1 MFWYVSLGVVGALV
15 LLSVASATTRRL
27 WLFGLYAAK
36 YLVLLAGDRIGLR
49 RMRARLM
56 GRDYLPLTG
65 PLALRLFCEDMG
77 PTFIKFGQ
85 IVASSAGMFPAHYT
99 LEFQKVL
106 DRVRSF
112 PFHQVTEIVREELG
126 DRAAELGEIDPEP
139 LAAASIAQVHTA
151 TLADGERVVLKVQ
164 RPGIQRLIAA
174 DVRLMKAVARVA
186 ARLFPRRTEFI
197 NPVGFVADFAATLR
211 EELDFRKEAEN
222 LDRFN
227 DIMRELA
234 YKDVRAPVPNWALTS
249 ARLLVMERFM
259 GTRVDDEAGIRGR
272 GLDGEEKL
280 VHGLRAWF
288 QCVVYYGFFHG
299 DVHAGNLMLLDTGDL
314 GFLDFGIVGRFD
326 DRQRRLVTEYVVAF
340 ATGDYKTLAQV
351 IVEMGGVAGSEIDMA
366 RFQADLKQAYSPLL
380 TLAFGELNYADMLPG
395 INKVARDH
403 RMVMPREFIL
413 ILKQMLYFD
422 RYAKILAPKLNVF
435 SDPRLVMGLL
445 QDVQKV
451 RAESAAAAGQ
461 AAGRA
466 SSARA

>member
-1 MFWYVSLGVVGALV
+1 MVWYVLSAIALV
-15 LLSVASATTRRL
+15 LFSFSVASPTLRRL
-27 WLFGLYAAK
+27 WVFGLYASK
-36 YLVLLAGDRIGLR
+36 YLLLGLAGALGLR
-49 RMRARLM
+49 RLMARLR
-56 GRDYLPLTG
+56 GRAHEPLSA
-65 PLALRLFCEDMG
+65 PVAIRLFCEDMG

-85 IVASSAGMFPAHYT
+85 IVASSAGMFPARYT

-106 DRVRSF
+106 DRVRPF
-112 PFHQVTEIVREELG
+112 PFAQVTEILREELG
-126 DRAAELGEIDPEP
+126 PRAPELGHVDPEP

-151 TLADGERVVLKVQ
+151 TLAGGEKVVLKVQ

-174 DVRLMKAVARVA
+174 DVRLMKGLARVL

-197 NPVGFVADFAATLR
+197 NPVGFVDDFANTLR
-211 EELDFRKEAEN
+211 EELDFRMEAEN

-227 DIMRELA
+227 EIMRELD

-249 ARLLVMERFM
+249 ERVLVMERFI
-259 GTRVDDEAGIRGR
+259 GTRVDDEASIRGR
-272 GLDGEEKL
+272 GLNGEEKL

-288 QCVVYYGFFHG
+288 QCVVYFGFFHG
-299 DVHAGNLMLLDTGDL
+299 DVHAGNLMLLETGDL

-340 ATGDYKTLAQV
+340 ATGDYKTLAKV
-351 IVEMGGVAGSEIDMA
+351 VVEMGGVASSEIDMA
-366 RFQADLKQAYSPLL
+366 GFEVGLKEAYSPLL
-380 TLAFGELNYADMLPG
+380 RMSFGDVNYADMLPR

-403 RMVMPREFIL
+403 RMIMPREFIL

-435 SDPRLVMGLL
+435 SDPRLVMGLM

-451 RAESAAAAGQ
+451 RAEVAAA
-461 AAGRA
+461 R
-466 SSARA
+466 SA

>member
-1 MFWYVSLGVVGALV
+1 MFWYVLLAVAAALI
-15 LLSVASATTRRL
+15 LLSVASPTTRRV
-27 WLFGLYAAK
+27 WWFGLYATK
-36 YLVLLAGDRIGLR
+36 YLVLALGDRLGLR
-49 RMRARLM
+49 RLRARLR
-56 GRDYLPLTG
+56 GREYKKLTG

-85 IVASSAGMFPAHYT
+85 IVASSAGMFPARYT

-106 DRVRSF
+106 DRVRPF
-112 PFHQVTEIVREELG
+112 PFHQVTRIVREELG
-126 DRAAELGEIDPEP
+126 ERAGDVGVIDAEP

-151 TLADGERVVLKVQ
+151 TLAGGEQVVLKVQ
-164 RPGIQRLIAA
+164 RPGIQGLIAA
-174 DVRLMKAVARVA
+174 DVRLMKALARAVS
-186 ARLFPRRTEFI
+186 RLFPRRTEFI
-197 NPVGFVADFAATLR
+197 NPVGFVQDFAATLG
-211 EELDFRKEAEN
+211 EELDFRMEAEN

-227 DIMRELA
+227 EIMRELA
-234 YKDVRAPVPNWALTS
+234 YKDVRAPVPNWTLTS
-249 ARLLVMERFM
+249 ARLLVMERFI
-259 GTRVDDEAGIRGR
+259 GTRVDDEATIRRR
-272 GLDGEEKL
+272 GLNGEDKL

-299 DVHAGNLMLLDTGDL
+299 DVHAGNLMLLESGDL

-340 ATGDYKTLAQV
+340 ATADYKKLAQV

-366 RFQADLKQAYSPLL
+366 GFEAGLKEAYSPLL
-380 TLAFGELNYADMLPG
+380 TVAFGQLNYADMLPR
-395 INKVARDH
+395 ISKVARDH

-451 RAESAAAAGQ
+451 RAETAASAAKTA
-461 AAGRA
+461 
-466 SSARA
+466 

>member
-1 MFWYVSLGVVGALV
+1 MIWYVLLAVAAALF
-15 LLSVASATTRRL
+15 LFSVASPTLRRVWVFTIYAGKYLLLALASLLRLRRL
-27 WLFGLYAAK
+27 AA
-36 YLVLLAGDRIGLR
+36 LVRGRPYEPLA
-49 RMRARLM
+49 A
-56 GRDYLPLTG
+56 

-85 IVASSAGMFPAHYT
+85 IVASSAGMFPARYT

-106 DRVRSF
+106 DRVRPF
-112 PFHQVTEIVREELG
+112 PFAQVTEIVHEELG
-126 DRAAELGEIDPEP
+126 ERSAELADIEPVP

-151 TLADGERVVLKVQ
+151 RLADGHRVVLKVQ
-164 RPGIQRLIAA
+164 RPHIQRLIAA
-174 DVRLMKAVARVA
+174 DVRIMKALARMVS
-186 ARLFPRRTEFI
+186 RLFPRRTEFI
-197 NPVGFVADFAATLR
+197 NPVGFVEDFAATLR
-211 EELDFRKEAEN
+211 EELDFRMEAEN

-227 DIMRELA
+227 EIMRELG
-234 YKDVRAPVPNWALTS
+234 YKDVRAPVPNWPLTTE
-249 ARLLVMERFM
+249 RLLVMEQFI
-259 GTRVDDEAGIRGR
+259 GTRVDDEAAIRGR

-299 DVHAGNLMLLDTGDL
+299 DVHAGNLMVLEGGEL

-340 ATGDYKTLAQV
+340 ATGDYKTLARV
-351 IVEMGGVAGSEIDMA
+351 IVEMGGVATSQLDMA
-366 RFQADLKQAYSPLL
+366 GFEAGLKEAYSPLL
-380 TLAFGELNYADMLPG
+380 SMAFGEVNYADMLPR

-435 SDPRLVMGLL
+435 SDPRLIMGLM
-445 QDVQKV
+445 QDIQRV
-451 RAESAAAAGQ
+451 RSETAGAAQESAK
-461 AAGRA
+461 
-466 SSARA
+466 SA

>member
-1 MFWYVSLGVVGALV
+1 MFWYVLAGVAAAL
-15 LLSVASATTRRL
+15 LALSVASPITRRV
-27 WLFGLYAAK
+27 WLFSLYVSK
-36 YLVLLAGDRIGLR
+36 YLVLALGDLVGLR
-49 RMRARLM
+49 RLRARLG
-56 GRDYLPLTG
+56 GREYDKLTG

-85 IVASSAGMFPAHYT
+85 IVASSAGMFPARYT

-106 DRVRSF
+106 DRVRPF
-112 PFHQVTEIVREELG
+112 PYHQVTAIVRQELG
-126 DRAAELGEIDPEP
+126 ERAAELGELDPQP

-151 TLADGERVVLKVQ
+151 CLSGGDQVVLKVQ
-164 RPGIQRLIAA
+164 RPGIEQLIAA
-174 DVRLMKAVARVA
+174 DVSLMKGLARII

-197 NPVGFVADFAATLR
+197 NPVGFVDDFAATLR

-227 DIMRELA
+227 EIMGELA
-234 YKDVRAPVPNWALTS
+234 YKDVRAPVPRWPLTT

-259 GTRVDDEAGIRGR
+259 GTRVDDEAAIRRR
-272 GLDGEEKL
+272 GVDGEEKL

-299 DVHAGNLMLLDTGDL
+299 DVHAGNLMLLESGDL

-340 ATGDYKTLAQV
+340 ATGDYATLAKV
-351 IVEMGGVAGSEIDMA
+351 IVEMGGVAGAEIDMP
-366 RFQADLKQAYSPLL
+366 RFQADLKLAYGPLL
-380 TLAFGELNYADMLPG
+380 TIAFGELNYADMLPR
-395 INKVARDH
+395 ISKVARDH

-451 RAESAAAAGQ
+451 RAETA
-461 AAGRA
+461 
-466 SSARA
+466 ARAAKTA

>member
-1 MFWYVSLGVVGALV
+1 MFWYVLLAVAAALIV
-15 LLSVASATTRRL
+15 LSVASATTRRV
-27 WLFGLYAAK
+27 WLFGLFAAK
-36 YLVLLAGDRIGLR
+36 YLVLLAGDRVGLR
-49 RMRARLM
+49 RLRARLL
-56 GRDYLPLTG
+56 GREYEPLTG

-85 IVASSAGMFPAHYT
+85 IVASSAGMFPPRYT

-112 PFHQVTEIVREELG
+112 PFHQVTQIVREELG
-126 DRAAELGEIDPEP
+126 ERAIELGAPTLSAIDAEP

-151 TLADGERVVLKVQ
+151 TLAGGERVVLKVQ

-174 DVRLMKAVARVA
+174 DVRLMKALAGVLS
-186 ARLFPRRTEFI
+186 RLFPRRTEFI
-197 NPVGFVADFAATLR
+197 NPVGFVEDFAATLR

-259 GTRVDDEAGIRGR
+259 GTRVDDVAGIRRR

-299 DVHAGNLMLLDTGDL
+299 DVHAGNLMLLDSGDL

-351 IVEMGGVAGSEIDMA
+351 IVEMGGVADAQIDMP
-366 RFQADLKQAYSPLL
+366 RFQADLKQAYGPLL
-380 TLAFGELNYADMLPG
+380 TMAFGELNYADMLPG

-451 RAESAAAAGQ
+451 RAEAAGPGGAVQ
-461 AAGRA
+461 
-466 SSARA
+466 SA

>member
-1 MFWYVSLGVVGALV
+1 MFWYVLGGIALA
-15 LLSVASATTRRL
+15 LFLFSVASPTLRRV
-27 WLFGLYAAK
+27 WLFTLYASK
-36 YLVLLAGDRIGLR
+36 YLVLGLGDLVGLR
-49 RMRARLM
+49 RLRARLR
-56 GRDYLPLTG
+56 GRPYEKLSRPV
-65 PLALRLFCEDMG
+65 ALRLFCEDMG

-106 DRVRSF
+106 DRVRPF
-112 PFHQVTEIVREELG
+112 PFSEVEGIVREELG
-126 DRAAELGEIDPEP
+126 ERSIELGTIDPVP

-151 TLADGERVVLKVQ
+151 ALSDGQKVVLKVQ
-164 RPGIQRLIAA
+164 RPGIQSLIDA
-174 DVRLMKAVARVA
+174 DVRIMKALARVV
-186 ARLFPRRTEFI
+186 ARLFPRRAEFI
-197 NPVGFVADFAATLR
+197 NPVGFVQDFAATLR
-211 EELDFRKEAEN
+211 EELDFRLEAEN

-227 DIMRELA
+227 EIMRELA
-234 YKDVRAPVPNWALTS
+234 YSDVRAPVPNWALTTG
-249 ARLLVMERFM
+249 RLLVMERFM

-299 DVHAGNLMLLDTGDL
+299 DVHAGNLMLLESGDL

-326 DRQRRLVTEYVVAF
+326 ARQRRLVTEYVVAF
-340 ATGDYKTLAQV
+340 ATGDYKTLARV
-351 IVEMGGVAGSEIDMA
+351 IVEMGGVASSEIDMA
-366 RFQADLKQAYSPLL
+366 GFEVGLKEAYSPLL
-380 TLAFGELNYADMLPG
+380 SIAFGELNYADMLPR

-435 SDPRLVMGLL
+435 SDPRLVMGLI

-451 RAESAAAAGQ
+451 RAEAAAQ
-461 AAGRA
+461 E
-466 SSARA
+466 SATSA

>member
-1 MFWYVSLGVVGALV
+1 MFWYVLLAIVAALFLV
-15 LLSVASATTRRL
+15 SVASPTLRRV
-27 WLFGLYAAK
+27 WVFTIYTSK
-36 YLVLLAGDRIGLR
+36 YLLLGLAQVVGLR
-49 RMRARLM
+49 KLAARVR
-56 GRDYLPLTG
+56 GREYEHMTQPV
-65 PLALRLFCEDMG
+65 ALRLFCEDMG

-85 IVASSAGMFPAHYT
+85 IVASSAGMFPARYT
-99 LEFQKVL
+99 VEFQKVL
-106 DRVRSF
+106 DRVR
-112 PFHQVTEIVREELG
+112 PFDFAAAIQIVREELG
-126 DRAAELGEIDPEP
+126 DRAAELGDIDPVP

-151 TLADGERVVLKVQ
+151 TLTSGEKVVFKVQ

-174 DVRLMKAVARVA
+174 DVRLMKALAGVL

-197 NPVGFVADFAATLR
+197 NPVGFVEDFANTLR
-211 EELDFRKEAEN
+211 EELDFRMEAEN

-227 DIMRELA
+227 EIMRELK
-234 YKDVRAPVPNWALTS
+234 YTDVRAPVPNWALTTE
-249 ARLLVMERFM
+249 RLLVMERFM
-259 GTRVDDEAGIRGR
+259 GTRVDDEAAIRAR

-299 DVHAGNLMLLDTGDL
+299 DVHAGNLMMLESGEL

-340 ATGDYKTLAQV
+340 ATGDYATLARV
-351 IVEMGGVAGSEIDMA
+351 IVEMGGVASSDIDMA
-366 RFQADLKQAYSPLL
+366 GFQAGLKDAYSPLL
-380 TLAFGELNYADMLPG
+380 TMAFGQVNYADMLPR

-403 RMVMPREFIL
+403 RMIMPREFIL

-435 SDPRLVMGLL
+435 SDPRLIMGLM

-451 RAESAAAAGQ
+451 RAEAAAAAQQ
-461 AAGRA
+461 A
-466 SSARA
+466 

>member
-1 MFWYVSLGVVGALV
+1 MFWYVLLAIVGALF
-15 LLSVASATTRRL
+15 LWSVASPTLRRI
-27 WLFGLYAAK
+27 WVFTIYTGK
-36 YLVLLAGDRIGLR
+36 YLLIGLAQVLR
-49 RMRARLM
+49 LRKLTARVR
-56 GRDYLPLTG
+56 GRTYEPLTR
-65 PLALRLFCEDMG
+65 PAALRLFCEDMG

-85 IVASSAGMFPAHYT
+85 IVASSAGMFPARYT
-99 LEFQKVL
+99 VEFQKVL
-106 DRVRSF
+106 DRVR
-112 PFHQVTEIVREELG
+112 PFDFAAATEIVREELG
-126 DRAAELGEIDPEP
+126 ARTHELGTIDPVP

-151 TLADGERVVLKVQ
+151 TLESGEKVVIKVQ

-174 DVRLMKAVARVA
+174 DVRLMKGLATVL

-197 NPVGFVADFAATLR
+197 NPVGFVEDFANTLR
-211 EELDFRKEAEN
+211 EELDFRMEAEN

-227 DIMRELA
+227 EIMRELK
-234 YKDVRAPVPNWALTS
+234 YTDVRAPVPNWALTTE
-249 ARLLVMERFM
+249 RLLVMERFM
-259 GTRVDDEAGIRGR
+259 GTRVDDEAAIRAR

-288 QCVVYYGFFHG
+288 QCVVYHGFFHG
-299 DVHAGNLMLLDTGDL
+299 DVHAGNLMLLESGDL

-340 ATGDYKTLAQV
+340 ATGDYATLARV
-351 IVEMGGVAGSEIDMA
+351 IVEMGGVASSEIDMA
-366 RFQADLKQAYSPLL
+366 GFQAGLKEAYSPLL
-380 TLAFGELNYADMLPG
+380 TMAFGQVNYADMLPR

-435 SDPRLVMGLL
+435 SDPRLVMGLM

-451 RAESAAAAGQ
+451 RAEAAAAQ
-461 AAGRA
+461 PA
-466 SSARA
+466 